1 MFLLWCCSGWCQYPC
16 YDLAVG
22 DVNVLVMMLYVGDV
36 NVLVRACCIF
46 VVVRVSCCCICCCCF
61 WYFHRYCLC
70 CFVGG
75 TLNLFLQ
82 VTHGFGAA
90 KHFMPLPHTVVSS
103 IIFLVRVK
111 SKISTKLQVGAH
123 CTWQLR
129 LNTVPARIPGENIV
143 NFYSRHQ
150 PTNCNII
157 KVCSTIV
164 LVDRMILLQLF
175 SETITEVIC
184 HSAGERCG
192 GSMYYSCKQVRY

>member
-1 MFLLWCCSGWCQYPC
+1 MYFCCSQSELLLYLLLLLLIFSSLLSLLFCWWYLESLSAGYSRLWCSQAFYASSSYSGE
-16 YDLAVG
+16 
-22 DVNVLVMMLYVGDV
+22 
-36 NVLVRACCIF
+36 
-46 VVVRVSCCCICCCCF
+46 
-61 WYFHRYCLC
+61 
-70 CFVGG
+70 
-75 TLNLFLQ
+75 
-82 VTHGFGAA
+82 
-90 KHFMPLPHTVVSS
+90 KHHSDILSF
-103 IIFLVRVK
+103 IFLVRVK

>member
-1 MFLLWCCSGWCQYPC
+1 MSMFLSGH
-16 YDLAVG
+16 V
-22 DVNVLVMMLYVGDV
+22 VFV
-36 NVLVRACCIF
+36 
-46 VVVRVSCCCICCCCF
+46 VVVRVHCYCVCCCCF
-61 WYFHRYCLC
+61 RYFHHCCRC
-70 CFVGG
+70 CFVG

-103 IIFLVRVK
+103 IIVNRKKQLRWYCDTIFYILGKVN
-111 SKISTKLQVGAH
+111 SKISSKLQVGAH

-157 KVCSTIV
+157 
-164 LVDRMILLQLF
+164 
-175 SETITEVIC
+175 
-184 HSAGERCG
+184 
-192 GSMYYSCKQVRY
+192 